1 MDKSVLR
8 EKELLSAK
16 DLQTMGVGRGM
27 AYSLLSRS
35 DMPVVIIG
43 GRKFMHKDLFMKWL
57 ERKAGGL
64 EEQATINV
72 QQ

>member
-27 AYSLLSRS
+27 AYSLLNRS

-43 GRKFMHKDLFMKWL
+43 GRKFMHKGLFMKWL

-64 EEQATINV
+64 EEQAAFNV